1 MSHRV
6 VHLDDLP
13 AIPGV
18 GGNRSLTW
26 RPVRRHLGVH
36 AFGCNAYTAAD
47 AGQDVVEP
55 HTEDPDAAHEE
66 LYFVATGRAR
76 FVLDD
81 DEYDAPAGTYV
92 FVPDPATHR
101 HAVAAEP
108 NTTVLSFGGPAGF
121 EPSAWEWYFEAEPLL
136 DTDPDSARRI
146 LEDGL
151 RANPDSAGIRFF
163 GLARWEARHGS
174 REEAARW
181 LREALELKPEL
192 RQEIGSYPELA
203 GLGV

>member
-13 AIPGV
+13 AIPGP
-18 GGNRSLTW
+18 GSLTW
-26 RPVRRHLGVH
+26 RPVRRHLGIR
-36 AFGCNAYTAAD
+36 AFGCNAYTAAE

-55 HTEDPDAAHEE
+55 HTEDPDAAHQE

-81 DEYDAPAGTYV
+81 EEFDAPAGTYV

-121 EPSAWEWYFEAEPLL
+121 EPSAWEWWFEAEPLL
-136 DTDPDSARRI
+136 DSDPERARQLLDEGLREHPDS
-146 LEDGL
+146 
-151 RANPDSAGIRFF
+151 PGIRFF

-181 LREALELKPEL
+181 LREALDLKPEL
-192 RQEIGSYPELA
+192 REELPQHPELA